1 MEEEVKKALEK
12 KPISVSKVYA
22 NANLSAP
29 STYWNYDNYTFEWGD
44 VDNYQ
49 IINRIGKG
57 KYSEVFS
64 GVNITNNQKCVIK
77 VLKPVKKKKIKRE
90 AKILENLSGGVNI
103 IQILDAV
110 RDPESKVPSFIF
122 ECVEN
127 VDFKIL
133 YPTFTDFDIRFY
145 MFEILKAL
153 EYCHSRGIMHRD
165 LKPQNIMIDHQNR
178 KLRLID
184 WGLADFYFPGMNY
197 NVRVAS
203 RYFKGPELLLDF
215 QQYDY
220 SLDLWSLGCTFASMI
235 FKKEP
240 FFHGKDNND
249 QLVRIA
255 KVLGSEELYA
265 YIKKY
270 NMNVDLTL
278 KPLLGNYPR
287 QPWPKFITPEN
298 QKYVSNE
305 ALEFLDHLLRFDHQE
320 RITAKEAMELPYF
333 DVVRSQ

>member
-1 MEEEVKKALEK
+1 MEEEVRRASVR
-12 KPISVSKVYA
+12 KPVSVAKVYA
-22 NANLSAP
+22 NANREQPES
-29 STYWNYDNYTFEWGD
+29 YWNYEALQFEWGNQ
-44 VDNYQ
+44 DNYQ
-49 IINRIGKG
+49 VVKRIGKG

-64 GVNITNNQKCVIK
+64 GVNILNGQNCVIK

-103 IQILDAV
+103 IQILDMV
-110 RDPESKVPSFIF
+110 RDEESKVPAFIF
-122 ECVEN
+122 EAVDN

-133 YPTFTDFDIRFY
+133 YPTFNDFDIRFY
-145 MFEILKAL
+145 MYEILKAL
-153 EYCHSRGIMHRD
+153 DYSHSRGIMHRD
-165 LKPQNIMIDHQNR
+165 VKPHNIMIDHPNR

-215 QQYDY
+215 EQYDY
-220 SLDLWSLGCTFASMI
+220 SLDMWSLGCMFASMI

-240 FFHGKDNND
+240 FFHGKDNHD

-255 KVLGSEELYA
+255 KVLGSESLYA

-270 NMNVDLTL
+270 NMEVDYKL
-278 KPLLGNYPR
+278 KSLLGNYPR
-287 QPWPKFITPEN
+287 VPWEKFINNEN
-298 QKYVSNE
+298 QKYVSKE
-305 ALEFLDHLLRFDHQE
+305 ALEFLDNLLRYDHQE
-320 RITAKEAMELPYF
+320 RITAKEAMSLPYF
-333 DVVRSQ
+333 SVVQT